1 MATTSDLAPS
11 GRLVAAD
18 RRWLMLI
25 VLLAGQFMA
34 LLDVTIVNVA
44 MPTMRVELTASG
56 SELQLIVA
64 GYTVSY
70 AMLLIT
76 GARLGDLFGR
86 RRMFLVGLVAFTV
99 SSLLCGLA
107 PDATTL
113 IVARFV
119 QGAGAALMVPQIV
132 SVIQIRFTGDARATA
147 LSAYAAVIATGA
159 IAGMVLGGV
168 LVDADLFGAS
178 WRPVFLVNVPF
189 GLVVAALVPRL
200 VPPDGLRGHRRL
212 DFAGLAVAV
221 PAVVLIVLPLVL
233 GHEQGWPAWTFGSL
247 ATGLALAVV
256 FVGVERRVAARG
268 GDPLLRLDVMAA
280 PGMRSGVAA
289 IAAGMIAY
297 GGFLFVF
304 TLHLQGGLGDSPL
317 RASLVFAPAGLAFGV
332 FGFYWRKFPRRTHHV
347 LTPVGFALAVGAY
360 LAIGATLAGGT
371 HGGALLQV
379 GLLVFGAGMGAA
391 FSPLLTNA
399 LVHVRPA
406 EAADASGVLTTT
418 VQLGQA
424 IGVATFGSVF
434 LTLAVDTG
442 PHPSANAISTTL
454 VWLAAVLG
462 FGVLAATA
470 LTRAVVRERVPAET
484 GEPAAAEAR

>member
-1 MATTSDLAPS
+1 
-11 GRLVAAD
+11 
-18 RRWLMLI
+18 MLT

-34 LLDVTIVNVA
+34 LLDVTVVNVA
-44 MPTMRVELTASG
+44 MPTMRAGLGASG
-56 SELQLIVA
+56 AELQLIVA

-70 AMLLIT
+70 AMSLIT

-86 RRMFLVGLVAFTV
+86 RRTFLAGLLVFTV

-107 PDATTL
+107 PDAVAL
-113 IVARFV
+113 IAARFV
-119 QGAGAALMVPQIV
+119 QGAGAALMVPQII
-132 SVIQIRFTGDARATA
+132 SMIQLRFTGDARATA
-147 LSAYAAVIATGA
+147 LSAYAAVIAVGA

-189 GLVVAALVPRL
+189 GLIVAALVPRL
-200 VPPDGLRGHRRL
+200 VPPDGPRGHRRL

-221 PAVVLIVLPLVL
+221 PAVFLVVLPLVL
-233 GHEQGWPAWTFGSL
+233 GHELGWPAWTFASV
-247 ATGLALAVV
+247 AAGLALAVA

-268 GDPLLRLDVMAA
+268 GDPLLRLDVLAA
-280 PGMRSGVAA
+280 PGMRTGVAS

-297 GGFLFVF
+297 GGFLFVV

-317 RASLVFAPAGLAFGV
+317 RASFFLAPAGVAFGV
-332 FGFYWRKFPRRTHHV
+332 FGFYWRKLPRRTHHL

-360 LAIGATLAGGT
+360 LVIAATLAGGT
-371 HGGALLQV
+371 HGGVLVHVALV
-379 GLLVFGAGMGAA
+379 VFGAGMGAA

-424 IGVATFGSVF
+424 IGVAAFGSVF
-434 LTLAVDTG
+434 LTLAVHGG
-442 PHPSANAISTTL
+442 PHPSASAIATTL
-454 VWLAAVLG
+454 TWLAVTLALGVVAAAVMS
-462 FGVLAATA
+462 
-470 LTRAVVRERVPAET
+470 RAVRHPAGT
-484 GEPAAAEAR
+484 

>member
-1 MATTSDLAPS
+1 MTSSEVREPATPP
-11 GRLVAAD
+11 AAD
-18 RRWLMLI
+18 RRWLMLT

-34 LLDVTIVNVA
+34 LLDVTVVNVA
-44 MPTMRVELTASG
+44 MPTMRTELGASG
-56 SELQLIVA
+56 AELQLIVA

-76 GARLGDLFGR
+76 GARLGDLYGR
-86 RRMFLVGLVAFTV
+86 RRMFLAGLVAFTV

-107 PDATTL
+107 PDAIAL

-132 SVIQIRFTGDARATA
+132 SMIQLRFTGDARATA
-147 LSAYAAVIATGA
+147 LSAYSAVIAVGA

-168 LVDADLFGAS
+168 LVDADLFGTT

-200 VPPDGLRGHRRL
+200 VPPDGPRGHRRL

-221 PAVVLIVLPLVL
+221 PAVFLVVLPLVL
-233 GHEQGWPAWTFGSL
+233 GHEQGWPAWTFVSI
-247 ATGLALAVV
+247 AAGLVLAVA

-268 GDPLLRLDVMAA
+268 GDPLLRLDVLTSA
-280 PGMRSGVAA
+280 GMRSGMAA
-289 IAAGMIAY
+289 IAAGMVAY
-297 GGFLFVF
+297 GGFLFIF

-317 RASLVFAPAGLAFGV
+317 RASLIFAPAGAAFGL
-332 FGFYWRKFPRRTHHV
+332 FGFYWRKLPRRTHHL
-347 LTPVGFALAVGAY
+347 LTPTGFALAAGAY
-360 LAIGATLAGGT
+360 LLIAATLSDGT
-371 HGGALLQV
+371 HGGALLQA

-399 LVHVRPA
+399 LVHVAPS
-406 EAADASGVLTTT
+406 EAADASGLLITT

-424 IGVATFGSVF
+424 TGVATFGSLF
-434 LTLAVDTG
+434 LTLAGEHT
-442 PHPSANAISTTL
+442 SANAISTTL
-454 VWLAAVLG
+454 LWLAATLG
-462 FGVLAATA
+462 LGVLAAIT
-470 LTRAVVRERVPAET
+470 LTRTILRR
-484 GEPAAAEAR
+484 R